1 MEMKMV
7 AINTNIA
14 SLLAQES
21 SRKVNI
27 ELEKAMER
35 LSSGLR
41 INSAGDDA
49 AGLAIASRME
59 AQVRGLQAAIKNAS
73 DGISLTQVAE
83 GAMEEISN
91 ILHRMRELA
100 IQSANDSNSYDE
112 RTFLQDEVQQL
123 ADEISRIAQTTQFNG
138 VNVLDGTYQNRF
150 FQIGANANQNV
161 GISIGDLGS
170 AALGLGTGSGIFQ
183 TQGNLQTGEAEELG
197 RVTFSRDDVYSFQL
211 TDRDTGLSYRIAK
224 AAQTGT
230 ATSSTFDT
238 ITVANHGFITGD
250 KVISSTLAGVS
261 TTASTVRYIIKVDE
275 NTFKLATNLGNA
287 INGTALDLTTATN
300 PNITGVGLT
309 LSRSDEDSKVDFIE
323 RINRGLKESAS
334 NTAITGNSSSRSVDA
349 TTFNAASADD
359 SMFKFTLTVNGVA
372 EDIDIKSRVLVSA
385 SDTTAVTYAE
395 AAASMTKEVGGL
407 FDESISVSH
416 SSGVFTV
423 TDAQGRALVVEQGN
437 GTGYFFGSDVQ
448 NSGPLEVQAN
458 EFNGLTVEWDE
469 DEMVVRHAN
478 SGGVDLTNFSSTGLG
493 TATFDVADTAI
504 SALKEPVTFQDT
516 AASTVGSAKG
526 DIGESKIA
534 VNFSNTFGYAADG
547 AGTSNTALVAE
558 YGFKVTDGD
567 GHHYIAFTAGSLL
580 DIQRMNNT
588 DAAVKA
594 AVEANLAAQILVG
607 ANSGNFNDNRI
618 SADEFEIGYASGIL
632 TITNLEGRDLAIE
645 EFTSEHGTATVSL
658 LDGLQGSEH
667 LSSKYSHHSEVR
679 LGRGFQTTVT
689 ASTATMTFTI
699 DSGTASVRDISSAF
713 PGGTNGDTGWEQA
726 ALLETALQA
735 GTATGA
741 NTNIRVAYDS
751 STDEFVI
758 TDIVGREINIT
769 AVTEPASSGTGAYF
783 SNSASVAQSNKYNP
797 VATSTDVV
805 SGILTEATKV
815 NLTFSQDDAT
825 SASFALN
832 GQTATAVD
840 FNFDSDNFHGSTFKT
855 VLNNLMNTLNDE
867 YNGSPFSYEFDQD
880 NRTLTILHSKGG
892 EIYIDNFT
900 TSAENLSINMEV
912 ESGIGEDTI
921 ISYDEILTA
930 ASAEGSGENSGRP
943 RINDGS
949 NSSGFSQDT
958 SNISELD
965 ISSQEGANSALASID
980 NALMYVLAERASLG
994 AIENR
999 LDHTVNNLSNVVT
1012 NTSAAK
1018 GRIEDAD
1025 FAAESTKLTRAQIL
1039 AQASTSML
1047 AQANQSKQNV
1057 LSLLQG

>member
-1 MEMKMV
+1 MV

-21 SRKVNI
+21 SRKVNN

-112 RTFLQDEVQQL
+112 RTFLQAEVQQL

-138 VNVLDGTYQNRF
+138 VNVLDGTYQDRY

-170 AALGLGTGSGIFQ
+170 AALGLGVGSGIFR
-183 TQGNLQTGEAEELG
+183 TQGNLETGEAEELG
-197 RVTFSRDDVYSFQL
+197 RITFSRDDTYSFQL
-211 TDRDTGLSYRIAK
+211 TDRDTGLSYRVAK

-230 ATSSTFDT
+230 ATSAAADT
-238 ITVANHGFITGD
+238 VTIANHGFVTGD
-250 KVISSTLAGVS
+250 KVISTTLAGFP
-261 TTASTVRYIIKVDE
+261 TNTASTPRYVIKVDE
-275 NTFKLATNLGNA
+275 NTIKLASNLGNA

-300 PNITGVGLT
+300 TTITGIGLT
-309 LSRSDEDSKVDFIE
+309 LSRSDEDSKVDFVE
-323 RINRGLKESAS
+323 RINRGLLESAS

-359 SMFKFTLTVNGVA
+359 AMFKFTLTVNGVA
-372 EDIDIKSRVLVSA
+372 QEIDIKSRVLVSA
-385 SDTTAVTYAE
+385 SDSTAVTYAE
-395 AAASMTKEVGGL
+395 AAAAMTKEIGGL
-407 FDESISVSH
+407 FDESLSVSH

-423 TDAQGRALVVEQGN
+423 TDAQGRALIVEQGD
-437 GTGYFFGSDVQ
+437 GTGYFFGSDIQ

-458 EFNGLTVEWDE
+458 ETNGLTVEWDG
-469 DEMVVRHAN
+469 DELIVRHKN
-478 SGGVDLTNFSSTGLG
+478 GGGVDLTNFSSTGLG
-493 TATFDVADTAI
+493 TATFDVADTAV

-526 DIGESKIA
+526 VIGESKIA
-534 VNFSNTFGYAADG
+534 INFSNTFGYAADG
-547 AGTSNTALVAE
+547 AGTADSALVAE

-588 DAAVKA
+588 DAAIKA

-607 ANSGNFNDNRI
+607 ANAGTFNDNRI
-618 SADEFEIGYASGIL
+618 SADEFEIDYASGIL

-658 LDGLQGSEH
+658 LDGLQGSEQ

-679 LGRGFQTTVT
+679 LGRGFQTTVAAT
-689 ASTATMTFTI
+689 TATMTFSI
-699 DSGTASVRDISSAF
+699 DGGTASVKDITSAF
-713 PGGTNGDTGWEQA
+713 PGSNTGWAQA

-735 GTATGA
+735 GTAVGA
-741 NTNIRVAYDS
+741 NTSLRVAYDS

-758 TDIVGREINIT
+758 TDIVGREINIS
-769 AVTEPASSGTGAYF
+769 AVTEPASSGAGAYF
-783 SNSASVAQSNKYNP
+783 SNTASVAQSNKYNP
-797 VATSTDVV
+797 VSTSTDVT
-805 SGILTEATKV
+805 SGILTEATKI

-832 GQTATAVD
+832 GNTTTAVN

-892 EIYIDNFT
+892 EIYIDSFT
-900 TSAENLSINMEV
+900 TSAENLSIDMEIV
-912 ESGIGEDTI
+912 SGTGEETT
-921 ISYDEILTA
+921 ISYDEVLTS

-943 RINDGS
+943 RINDSS
-949 NSSGFSQDT
+949 NSSGFSHDT
-958 SNISELD
+958 HNIAELD

-1025 FAAESTKLTRAQIL
+1025 FAAESTKTYPCSNIGAGFNVNVS
-1039 AQASTSML
+1039 AS
-1047 AQANQSKQNV
+1047 
-1057 LSLLQG
+1057 